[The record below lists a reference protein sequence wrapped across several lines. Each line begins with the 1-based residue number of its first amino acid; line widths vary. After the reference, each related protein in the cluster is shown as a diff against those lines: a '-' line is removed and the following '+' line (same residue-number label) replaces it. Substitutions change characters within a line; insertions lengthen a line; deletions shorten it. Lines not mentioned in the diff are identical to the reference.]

1 MKKKTTFFIL
11 FFVLL
16 LFFVF
21 CAKNREQEQRMSAQ
35 QSLKQGKPVIE
46 ETEEEYKVPPGAE
59 NWPSF
64 RGVRA
69 AGIAHDQDIPL
80 KWDVK
85 KGMNILWKTPIPG
98 LGHSSPVVWKD
109 RVFITAAVGK
119 DDKPYLKVGLYGESP
134 DNPENFIHHFRVYC
148 INRKTG
154 QITWEKTAHSGI
166 PQVKRH
172 IKSSHANCSIAT
184 DGRHLVAF
192 FGSEGLY
199 CYNMEGKLL
208 WKKDLGYLNSGAF
221 DAPKIQW
228 GFGSSPIIYKDRV
241 IILCDVNNQSFIAA
255 LNVENGHEI
264 WRTLRDENPTWGTP
278 TIHEGRDRIQVI
290 VNGYKH
296 IGAYEVNS
304 GKELWKLKG
313 GGDVPVPTPVTGHG
327 LVFITN
333 GHGRLRPIYAIRL
346 DAKGD
351 LTLSKGETSNEF
363 VTWFKPR
370 RGAYQPTPIVYGSY
384 LYVIKNNGL
393 LSCYQAKTGEEVYR
407 ERVGGD
413 NSAFTTSPV
422 AADGKLYFTDEYGN
436 ISIVKAGPRY
446 QCLATN
452 RMHEVCLASPAISG
466 QMLFIRTS
474 EHLYAI
480 GKKVKGAL

>member
-1 MKKKTTFFIL
+1 MKKKCIFFIL
-11 FFVLL
+11 FFVVLS
-16 LFFVF
+16 FFVF
-21 CAKNREQEQRMSAQ
+21 CAQNRDQEKKLSGQ
-35 QSLKQGKPVIE
+35 QSLKQEKPGIE
-46 ETEEEYKVPPGAE
+46 EKAGEYEVPPGSE
-59 NWPSF
+59 NWPSY

-69 AGIAHDQDIPL
+69 SGITHNQDIPL
-80 KWDVK
+80 TWDVK
-85 KGMNILWKTPIPG
+85 SGENILWKIPIPG

-109 RVFITAAVGK
+109 RVFITTAVGK
-119 DDKPYLKVGLYGESP
+119 GDKPYLKVGLYGASP
-134 DNPENFIHHFRVYC
+134 DHPENYIHHFRVYC

-154 QITWEKTAHSGI
+154 KITWEKTAHSGI

-172 IKSSHANCSIAT
+172 IKSSHANCTIAT
-184 DGRHLVAF
+184 DGKHLVAF

-208 WKKDLGYLNSGAF
+208 WKKDFGYLDAGAF
-221 DAPKIQW
+221 VAPKIQW

-241 IILCDVNNQSFIAA
+241 IVLCDVNNQSFITA
-255 LNVENGHEI
+255 LNVENGKEI

-278 TIHEGRDRIQVI
+278 TIHEGSERIQVI

-296 IGAYEVNS
+296 IGAYEALS
-304 GKELWKLKG
+304 GKELWKFKG
-313 GGDVPVPTPVTGHG
+313 GGDVPVPTPVIGHG

-346 DAKGD
+346 DAQGD
-351 LTLSKGETSNEF
+351 ISLTKGETSNKF
-363 VTWFKPR
+363 ITWYKPR

-393 LSCYQAKTGEEVYR
+393 LACFRAKTGEELYR
-407 ERVGGD
+407 HNVGD
-413 NSAFTTSPV
+413 NSAFTASPV

-436 ISIVKAGPRY
+436 ISIIKAGLRY
-446 QCLATN
+446 QCLSTN

-466 QMLFIRTS
+466 KTLFIRTS

-480 GKKVKGAL
+480 GKKVMGTR